1 MFPPIYIALLH
12 HPVLNKH
19 GEIVTTSITNFD
31 LHDLARTATTYGV
44 KRCFI
49 VTPNEAQKKMVD
61 YIKSYWM
68 EGIGSEYNPDRRAA
82 FEGLEIK
89 DDLDQCCLT
98 IESLDGIAPQLVA
111 TTARILPGQIDC
123 PSLRKEL
130 SSSKQPVLL
139 VFGTGWGLAPEILS
153 RADRVLCPIRGGAPY
168 NHLPVRA
175 AVAIVLD
182 RLIGEMKNE
191 ECRMKNK
198 R

>member
-1 MFPPIYIALLH
+1 MFFPLYIALVH
-12 HPVLNKH
+12 HPVVNKR

-49 VTPNEAQKKMVD
+49 VTLNPAQKKMVE

-98 IESLDGIAPQLVA
+98 IEHLDGIAPQLVA
-111 TTARILPGQIDC
+111 TTARLFPGQIDC
-123 PSLRKEL
+123 SSLRKEL
-130 SSSKQPVLL
+130 EASKKPSLL
-139 VFGTGWGLAPEILS
+139 IFGTGWGLAPEILS
-153 RADRVLCPIRGGAPY
+153 RADRVLKPIRGKAPY
-168 NHLPVRA
+168 NHLPVRG
-175 AVAIVLD
+175 AVAIILD
-182 RLIGEMKNE
+182 RLIGEG
-191 ECRMKNK
+191 
-198 R
+198 